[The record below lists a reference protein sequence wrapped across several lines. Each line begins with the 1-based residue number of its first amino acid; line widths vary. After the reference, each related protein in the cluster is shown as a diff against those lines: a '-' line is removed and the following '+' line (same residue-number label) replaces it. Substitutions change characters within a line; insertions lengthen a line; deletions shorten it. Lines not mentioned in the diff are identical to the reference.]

1 MSSGI
6 SKKAIIFMMATL
18 EDINSREATECKNSK
33 QQKKKHVET
42 ILKSKADEG
51 SNSIGNKTKAK
62 KGSQNSLE
70 APASTED
77 ARRKTSSEVVPH
89 NAPDTQNTHR
99 DAGDSGGGRKKKSK
113 KAMSPERLHQKKMKA
128 DNLMPKN
135 IPLVLTAAKNGRVI
149 SHGEEPNLEEAALDK
164 KNLCNSL
171 GTFYSLAQNRYSTS
185 A

>member
-1 MSSGI
+1 MKG
-6 SKKAIIFMMATL
+6 ATQL
-18 EDINSREATECKNSK
+18 VTK
-33 QQKKKHVET
+33 QRPRRDPRILWRLPHPQKMRGE
-42 ILKSKADEG
+42 
-51 SNSIGNKTKAK
+51 
-62 KGSQNSLE
+62 
-70 APASTED
+70 
-77 ARRKTSSEVVPH
+77 KTSSEVVPH

-99 DAGDSGGGRKKKSK
+99 DAGDSEGGRKKKSK